1 MIKRCLTSLVATLI
15 VCFLA
20 CSSASAR
27 VCFLPDSTDC
37 GEGEGKGDIVGSGN
51 VEVPCQYSSC
61 PAYNSNY
68 QECYDERTYNNA
80 GVNVTCKQIRCKLSK
95 SECEEQ

>member
-1 MIKRCLTSLVATLI
+1 MIKRCLTSLVVTLI

-20 CSSASAR
+20 YSSASAR

-37 GEGEGKGDIVGSGN
+37 GGSDVDIPC
-51 VEVPCQYSSC
+51 VPCKYSTC

-68 QECYDERTYNNA
+68 QECYEH
-80 GVNVTCKQIRCKLSK
+80 VKMLVL
-95 SECEEQ
+95 